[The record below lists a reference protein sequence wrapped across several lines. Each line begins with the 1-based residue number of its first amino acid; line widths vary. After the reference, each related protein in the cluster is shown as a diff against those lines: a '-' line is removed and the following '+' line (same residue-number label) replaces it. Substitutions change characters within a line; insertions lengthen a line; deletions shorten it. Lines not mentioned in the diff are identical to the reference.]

1 MQRYLVRRI
10 LLAVVTLLAVSL
22 IIFVMSRAA
31 GDPRH
36 VYLDDYSTQEDW
48 DRLTA
53 TLGLDK
59 PYYQQYGIFLGS
71 ALRGDFGQSIKE
83 GRPSMEVIVER
94 VPATLQLGLA
104 AFAFSVIVGVP
115 LGILS
120 AVKRGSFLDMS
131 GKVVALVGQ
140 SAPVFWLGLMLVFLF
155 SVRWNDWFGDSL
167 VPPYGRQE
175 LTSIILPAV
184 TLGWFYAAANLRLL
198 RSAML
203 NVLDSEYVKLAR
215 AKGVSNNIV
224 IWKHSLRNALIPVLT
239 FAGITLGSLVTGSLV
254 VETVFAWPGLG
265 QLAIQALAGNDYPL
279 LQAVVIVFTLM
290 YVTAALLVDIMYAY
304 IDPRI
309 RYA

>member
-1 MQRYLVRRI
+1 MQRYLLRRI
-10 LLAVVTLLAVSL
+10 LLALLTLLAVSL

-36 VYLDDYSTQEDW
+36 IYLDDYSTQEDW
-48 DRLTA
+48 DRLTES
-53 TLGLDK
+53 LGLDK
-59 PYYQQYGIFLGS
+59 PYYQQYGIFLGD
-71 ALRGDFGQSIKE
+71 ALRGNFGKSIKE
-83 GRPSMEVIVER
+83 GRPSMEVIIER
-94 VPATLQLGLA
+94 IPATLQLGLA
-104 AFAFSVIVGVP
+104 AFVFSVVVGVP

-120 AVKRGSFLDMS
+120 AVKRGSALDIS
-131 GKVVALVGQ
+131 GKLIALVGQ

-155 SVRWNDWFGDSL
+155 AVRLDWL
-167 VPPYGRQE
+167 PPYGRLE
-175 LTSIILPAV
+175 ISSIVLPAV

-215 AKGVSNNIV
+215 AKGVSNQSV

-239 FAGITLGSLVTGSLV
+239 FAGVTLGSLVTGSLV

-265 QLAIQALAGNDYPL
+265 KLAIEALAGNDYPL
-279 LQAVVIVFTLM
+279 MQAVVIVFTLM
-290 YVTAALLVDIMYAY
+290 YVLAALLVDIMYAY

>member
-1 MQRYLVRRI
+1 MQRYLLRRI
-10 LLAVVTLLAVSL
+10 LLALLTLLAVSL

-36 VYLDDYSTQEDW
+36 IYLDDYSTQEDW
-48 DRLTA
+48 DRLTES
-53 TLGLDK
+53 LGLDK
-59 PYYQQYGIFLGS
+59 PYYQQYGIFLGD
-71 ALRGDFGQSIKE
+71 ALRGNFGESIKE
-83 GRPSMEVIVER
+83 GRPSMEVIIER
-94 VPATLQLGLA
+94 IPATLQLGLA
-104 AFAFSVIVGVP
+104 AFVFSVVVGVP

-120 AVKRGSFLDMS
+120 AVKRGSALDIS
-131 GKVVALVGQ
+131 GKLIALVGQ

-155 SVRWNDWFGDSL
+155 AVRLDWL
-167 VPPYGRQE
+167 PPYGRLE
-175 LTSIILPAV
+175 ISSIVLPAV

-215 AKGVSNNIV
+215 AKGVSNQNV

-239 FAGITLGSLVTGSLV
+239 FAGVTLGSLVTGSLV

-265 QLAIQALAGNDYPL
+265 KLAIEALAGNDYPL
-279 LQAVVIVFTLM
+279 MQAVVIVFTLM
-290 YVTAALLVDIMYAY
+290 YVLAALLVDIMYAY

>member
-1 MQRYLVRRI
+1 MQRFLVRRI
-10 LLAVVTLLAVSL
+10 LMALVTLLAVTV

-36 VYLDDYSTQEDW
+36 IYLDDYSTQEDW
-48 DRLTA
+48 DRLTIN
-53 TLGLDK
+53 LGLDK
-59 PYYQQYGIFLGS
+59 PLYLQYAIFLKD
-71 ALRGDFGQSIKE
+71 AVRGKFGESIKE
-83 GRPSMEVIVER
+83 GRPSMEIIIER
-94 VPATLQLGLA
+94 LPATFQLGIS
-104 AFAFSVIVGVP
+104 AFLFSVIVGVP

-120 AVKRGSFLDMS
+120 AVKRGSFLDIT

-140 SAPVFWLGLMLVFLF
+140 SAPVFWLGLMLMFFFAVKLE
-155 SVRWNDWFGDSL
+155 WL
-167 VPPYGRQE
+167 PPYGRQE
-175 LTSIILPAV
+175 PTSIILPAV
-184 TLGWFYAAANLRLL
+184 ALGWFYAAANLRLL

-215 AKGVSNNIV
+215 AKGVSNNVV

-265 QLAIQALAGNDYPL
+265 QLAIQALVGNDYPL
-279 LQAVVIVFTLM
+279 LQAVIVIFTLM
-290 YVTAALLVDIMYAY
+290 YVIAALMVDIMYAY

>member
-1 MQRYLVRRI
+1 MQRYLIRRLI
-10 LLAVVTLLAVSL
+10 MAFITLLAVSL

-48 DRLTA
+48 DKLTEN
-53 TLGLDK
+53 LGLDK
-59 PYYQQYGIFLGS
+59 PYFQQYGMFLAD
-71 ALRGDFGQSIKE
+71 ALSGKFGDSISE
-83 GRPSMEVIVER
+83 GRPSMEIILER
-94 VPATLQLGLA
+94 IPATLQLGLA
-104 AFAFSVIVGVP
+104 AFVFSVLVGIP

-120 AVKRGSFLDMS
+120 AVKRGTFIDGI
-131 GKVVALVGQ
+131 GKIVALVGQ
-140 SAPVFWLGLMLVFLF
+140 SAPVFWLGLMLMFFFAVKLN
-155 SVRWNDWFGDSL
+155 W

-175 LTSIILPAV
+175 STSIILPAV
-184 TLGWFYAAANLRLL
+184 ALGWYYAAANMRLL

-215 AKGVSNNIV
+215 AKGVSTQAV

-265 QLAIQALAGNDYPL
+265 QLAIKALVGNDYPL
-279 LQAVVIVFTLM
+279 LQAVIIIFTLM
-290 YVTAALLVDIMYAY
+290 YVFAALLVDVMYAY

>member
-1 MQRYLVRRI
+1 MQRYLLRRI
-10 LLAVVTLLAVSL
+10 VLALLTLLAVSL

-53 TLGLDK
+53 SLGLDK
-59 PYYQQYGIFLGS
+59 PYYQQYGIFLLD
-71 ALRGDFGQSIKE
+71 ALRGDFGDSIKE
-83 GRPSMEVIVER
+83 GRPSREIIIER
-94 VPATLQLGLA
+94 IPATLQLGLS

-120 AVKRGSFLDMS
+120 AVKRGSFLDIA

-140 SAPVFWLGLMLVFLF
+140 SAPVFWLGLMLVFVF
-155 SVRWNDWFGDSL
+155 AVRLEWL
-167 VPPYGRQE
+167 PPYGREQA
-175 LTSIILPAV
+175 TSIVLPAV
-184 TLGWFYAAANLRLL
+184 ALGWFYAAANLRLL

-203 NVLDSEYVKLAR
+203 NVMDSEYVKLAR
-215 AKGVSNNIV
+215 AKGVSNNTV

-239 FAGITLGSLVTGSLV
+239 FAGVTLGALVTGSLV

-265 QLAIQALAGNDYPL
+265 KLAIEALAGNDYPL
-279 LQAVVIVFTLM
+279 LQAVVIVFTLL
-290 YVTAALLVDIMYAY
+290 YVAAALLVDIMYAY

-309 RYA
+309 RYS

>member
-1 MQRYLVRRI
+1 MQRYLARRI
-10 LLAVVTLLAVSL
+10 ALAVVTLLAVSL

-48 DRLTA
+48 DRLTE
-53 TLGLDK
+53 TLKLDR
-59 PYYQQYGIFLGS
+59 PYYVQYAIFLKD
-71 ALRGDFGQSIKE
+71 ALKGEFGESIKE
-83 GRPSMEVIVER
+83 GRPSMEIIIER
-94 VPATLQLGLA
+94 LPATFQLGLA
-104 AFAFSVIVGVP
+104 AFGFSIIVGVP

-120 AVKRGSFLDMS
+120 AVKRGSILDTV

-140 SAPVFWLGLMLVFLF
+140 SAPVFWLGLMLMFLF
-155 SVRWNDWFGDSL
+155 AVKL
-167 VPPYGRQE
+167 EVLPPYGRQQAS
-175 LTSIILPAV
+175 SIVLPAV
-184 TLGWFYAAANLRLL
+184 ALGWFYAAANLRLL

-215 AKGVSNNIV
+215 AKGVSSQVV

-239 FAGITLGSLVTGSLV
+239 FAGVTLGGLVTGSLV

-265 QLAIQALAGNDYPL
+265 QLAIQALVGNDYPL
-279 LQAVVIVFTLM
+279 LQAVVVIFTLM
-290 YVTAALLVDIMYAY
+290 YVVAALLVDIMYAY

-309 RYA
+309 RYG

>member
-1 MQRYLVRRI
+1 MQRYLLRRVI
-10 LLAVVTLLAVSL
+10 LALVTLLAVSL

-36 VYLDDYSTQEDW
+36 VYLDDYSTQADW
-48 DRLTA
+48 DKLTD
-53 TLGLDK
+53 TLGLDR
-59 PYYQQYGIFLGS
+59 PYYQQYGIFLRD
-71 ALRGDFGQSIKE
+71 ALSGKFGKSIKE
-83 GRPSMEVIVER
+83 GRPSMEVIIER
-94 VPATLQLGLA
+94 LPATFQLGVA
-104 AFAFSVIVGVP
+104 AFLFSVVVGVP

-120 AVKRGSFLDMS
+120 AVRRGTLLDGV
-131 GKVVALVGQ
+131 GKVIALVGQ

-155 SVRWNDWFGDSL
+155 AVRLQWL
-167 VPPYGRQE
+167 PPYGRQE
-175 LTSIILPAV
+175 PTSIILPAV
-184 TLGWFYAAANLRLL
+184 ALGWFYAAANMRLL

-215 AKGVSNNIV
+215 AKGVANQTI

-290 YVTAALLVDIMYAY
+290 YVVAALFVDIMYAY